1 MKNFFKK
8 LSFVMA
14 LALVLT
20 SLAPAGAAQA
30 ASAMV
35 MNVSE
40 KILYITENAKNTP
53 DNYDFYIK
61 NKPEDWKSTLDF
73 KWESSDET
81 VATVANGGITQAV
94 GVGVTTISCTITDKE
109 TGEEVAFTTCEL
121 TVKGIADRVEIINA
135 PEDGIVGIG
144 ENVIDLNR
152 AMYDGAGNRTTKR
165 GVYVSD
171 YTRWIS
177 SDETIATI
185 DKNGV
190 VTTYKEGEF
199 TVTAETY
206 QSKANPGTNASTSI
220 TLKAQASM
228 VSAAQKSATKAEIV
242 FDTNMKDVITKDNL
256 VVSSIVGTTPVKQI
270 VKSVSFDETGKIATV
285 EVYVAFATNTEYTFE
300 YNNLKAGFVGADLSI
315 DKVASIAITTQTA
328 KVNEATKVNVTL
340 YDANGIEI
348 ANDGSRVTLS
358 TDSNDC
364 FLYGDEITFFESGKS
379 ALVKAVFHTYKYS
392 DTGVETTIETAG
404 TIVSVTAASGIQT
417 VTDYHVGK
425 SAPSIPWNASNL
437 SQRLST
443 SDTSGYYI
451 FVKAVDVNGTT
462 LYSTTDDTDKF
473 TFESSD
479 SATLIVGQQGD
490 IYPVRAGSV
499 NIIVKYDGVVVAAVP
514 VTIIGDR
521 VTATLDVALSKNT
534 LSSGA
539 GSNDSIV
546 VTVTAKDQ
554 LGASTVTADNVSIE
568 ALGNNP
574 GPNPAQTGN
583 GKFQF
588 TNDLFAGV
596 DRATT
601 YQYKV
606 TVGNLSKVFSF
617 VVNAPSDTVGTSQI
631 VLSTNSVDLAFDMSK
646 DTTQKQYDFTV
657 EFGVAVYATNG
668 YKMYD
673 VDPQFIKAD
682 AAEAKAAAE
691 ADPDNTYY
699 YFSTTNLNN
708 AVATGAA
715 IQLYKE
721 ATSGSAITKASAGTV
736 RVTLFS
742 ATSDNGAAAV
752 TKALNNTLLTVKDS
766 QSGPSVTVKTNK
778 LSGPVAS
785 GDAISTDVFDVKLG
799 TNTVY
804 DVVIGEV
811 VGASTNR
818 PYIKNLTYTID
829 VLVDGVIYTYTY
841 SIPVNQSFIIE

>member
-1 MKNFFKK
+1 M
-8 LSFVMA
+8 
-14 LALVLT
+14 
-20 SLAPAGAAQA
+20 
-30 ASAMV
+30 
-35 MNVSE
+35 
-40 KILYITENAKNTP
+40 
-53 DNYDFYIK
+53 
-61 NKPEDWKSTLDF
+61 
-73 KWESSDET
+73 
-81 VATVANGGITQAV
+81 
-94 GVGVTTISCTITDKE
+94 
-109 TGEEVAFTTCEL
+109 
-121 TVKGIADRVEIINA
+121 
-135 PEDGIVGIG
+135 
-144 ENVIDLNR
+144 
-152 AMYDGAGNRTTKR
+152 
-165 GVYVSD
+165 
-171 YTRWIS
+171 
-177 SDETIATI
+177 
-185 DKNGV
+185 
-190 VTTYKEGEF
+190 
-199 TVTAETY
+199 
-206 QSKANPGTNASTSI
+206 
-220 TLKAQASM
+220 
-228 VSAAQKSATKAEIV
+228 
-242 FDTNMKDVITKDNL
+242 
-256 VVSSIVGTTPVKQI
+256 
-270 VKSVSFDETGKIATV
+270 
-285 EVYVAFATNTEYTFE
+285 
-300 YNNLKAGFVGADLSI
+300 
-315 DKVASIAITTQTA
+315 
-328 KVNEATKVNVTL
+328 
-340 YDANGIEI
+340 
-348 ANDGSRVTLS
+348 
-358 TDSNDC
+358 
-364 FLYGDEITFFESGKS
+364 
-379 ALVKAVFHTYKYS
+379 
-392 DTGVETTIETAG
+392 
-404 TIVSVTAASGIQT
+404 
-417 VTDYHVGK
+417 
-425 SAPSIPWNASNL
+425 
-437 SQRLST
+437 
-443 SDTSGYYI
+443 
-451 FVKAVDVNGTT
+451 
-462 LYSTTDDTDKF
+462 
-473 TFESSD
+473 
-479 SATLIVGQQGD
+479 
-490 IYPVRAGSV
+490 
-499 NIIVKYDGVVVAAVP
+499 
-514 VTIIGDR
+514 
-521 VTATLDVALSKNT
+521 ALSKNT